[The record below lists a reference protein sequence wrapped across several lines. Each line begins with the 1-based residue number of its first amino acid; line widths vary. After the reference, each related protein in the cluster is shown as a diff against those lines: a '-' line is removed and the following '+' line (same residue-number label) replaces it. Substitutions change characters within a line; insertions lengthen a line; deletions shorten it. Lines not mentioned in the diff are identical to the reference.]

1 MGFGEGPTEGLG
13 AAGVVG
19 IWVIFTFSSSFS
31 GASGFGLDGM
41 GIASNK
47 PCKAIE
53 TSSIGRIQ
61 DCKGAGKFFKK

>member
-1 MGFGEGPTEGLG
+1 MGFGEGRTEGLG

-31 GASGFGLDGM
+31 GASGFGSGGM
-41 GIASNK
+41 GIANNK

-53 TSSIGRIQ
+53 ASSIGRTQ
-61 DCKGAGKFFKK
+61 GCKGAGKFFKK